1 MHVDICIILE
11 QEMGP
16 NKVGSFPTSYKALL
30 ACRTRGCVEAGYET
44 RLTSGDSN
52 SRYFYQLIQTSVL

>member
-1 MHVDICIILE
+1 
-11 QEMGP
+11 MGP

-30 ACRTRGCVEAGYET
+30 ACRTRGCVDAGYEA

-52 SRYFYQLIQTSVL
+52 SRYFYQLFQPSVL